1 MFSCFSN
8 LLGANNY
15 HEKPKTDPKIN
26 CILRSEVLGIG
37 TLMPHLLGF
46 LVWDGGHRLPK
57 GPIPYVLAREGG
69 RRRRRR
75 EEEEGGGR
83 DIGNRFLREPMPKS
97 KLGRGRFGALGSGII
112 S

>member
-46 LVWDGGHRLPK
+46 LVWDAQK
-57 GPIPYVLAREGG
+57 QA
-69 RRRRRR
+69 
-75 EEEEGGGR
+75 
-83 DIGNRFLREPMPKS
+83 
-97 KLGRGRFGALGSGII
+97 GSGPVRGLGVGYHILTSTSPNFKII
-112 S
+112 